1 MKLAM
6 TMLAAAVG
14 LAGTLILGAATASF
28 AQNPF
33 SQQDRCIPQYD
44 SSGAQKAPYC

>member
-1 MKLAM
+1 MKTTM
-6 TMLAAAVG
+6 TMLAAALG
-14 LAGTLILGAATASF
+14 LAALVVGAATVSF